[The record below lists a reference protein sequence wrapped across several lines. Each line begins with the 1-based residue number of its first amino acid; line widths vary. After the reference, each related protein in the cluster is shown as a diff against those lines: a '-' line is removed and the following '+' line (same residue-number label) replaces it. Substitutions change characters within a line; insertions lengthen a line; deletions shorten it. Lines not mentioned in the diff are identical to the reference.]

1 MADLKD
7 DRKKEEE
14 EYGGFEPDKNDD
26 ESFMLGEDNE
36 YPAKLPDNFSDKPT
50 PLEEVTASLD
60 TKDDD
65 TPDDDT
71 ANDNSD
77 DITESDEIDEESI
90 KEEEITSIPEYEE
103 EIESPIEENIEVDE
117 KVKEEAVETV
127 EDESNE
133 ELDED
138 FKKKLI
144 TDIENSKNKREAEK
158 ENSEEESEPAKQIGD
173 DADTV
178 VMLNDIEADKPSTA
192 GNKKIDG
199 AVEKTSMFEEESESI
214 DEAPAPEE
222 IIEKKK
228 KNKTPV
234 WILMLYSSVATFIVT
249 LGIVIIFWSLMVN
262 DNNYATK
269 KVQNNIQNKTAKN
282 KPEEHSVN
290 QEKLAT
296 IDSQSK
302 EEQIW
307 LDSMKSS
314 DKDNFLTKK
323 EEKNLITGLNN
334 DVNEKH
340 NATKEPN
347 KIEHKK
353 SEPKKAEPKNKP
365 EDLASNDTKISTP
378 KTKENN
384 PNIDESQFSMPQP
397 KGPVPE
403 NGIFTVQIYSSPSRE
418 DAESWLGQLKAR
430 QAPNAMIT
438 EQEIKGRT
446 WYRVRYGK
454 FETKDAARASALELG
469 YSQSWID
476 RVK

>member
-1 MADLKD
+1 M
-7 DRKKEEE
+7 
-14 EYGGFEPDKNDD
+14 
-26 ESFMLGEDNE
+26 
-36 YPAKLPDNFSDKPT
+36 
-50 PLEEVTASLD
+50 
-60 TKDDD
+60 
-65 TPDDDT
+65 
-71 ANDNSD
+71 
-77 DITESDEIDEESI
+77 
-90 KEEEITSIPEYEE
+90 
-103 EIESPIEENIEVDE
+103 
-117 KVKEEAVETV
+117 
-127 EDESNE
+127 
-133 ELDED
+133 
-138 FKKKLI
+138 
-144 TDIENSKNKREAEK
+144 
-158 ENSEEESEPAKQIGD
+158 
-173 DADTV
+173 
-178 VMLNDIEADKPSTA
+178 
-192 GNKKIDG
+192 
-199 AVEKTSMFEEESESI
+199 
-214 DEAPAPEE
+214 
-222 IIEKKK
+222 
-228 KNKTPV
+228 
-234 WILMLYSSVATFIVT
+234 
-249 LGIVIIFWSLMVN
+249 
-262 DNNYATK
+262 
-269 KVQNNIQNKTAKN
+269 
-282 KPEEHSVN
+282 
-290 QEKLAT
+290 
-296 IDSQSK
+296 
-302 EEQIW
+302 
-307 LDSMKSS
+307 
-314 DKDNFLTKK
+314 TKK